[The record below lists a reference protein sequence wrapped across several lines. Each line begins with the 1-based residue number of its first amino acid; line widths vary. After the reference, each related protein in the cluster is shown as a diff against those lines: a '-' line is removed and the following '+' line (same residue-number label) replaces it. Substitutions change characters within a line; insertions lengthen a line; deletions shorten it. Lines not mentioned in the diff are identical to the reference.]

1 MADTEKTELVEPT
14 ELEVEPDVNAGLDK
28 ALETYRKLIDRKDLV
43 EPLTDKEQ
51 DSLEKRIKEIEEREV
66 VEKIEEHEAV
76 EIPCE
81 KNKIT
86 IGPPTLRL
94 DKALET
100 YRKLIDRKDLVEPL
114 TDKEQDSLEKRIK
127 EIEEREVVEKIEE
140 HEAVEIPCEKN
151 KITIGPPTLTRFEK
165 ARIMGARALQLSLG
179 APPFIPIPKTARI
192 SLDIS
197 MEELEQRVI
206 PITIRRVLPN
216 GDYQN
221 IPIDYFEK

>member
-1 MADTEKTELVEPT
+1 MSEVKESELLEASQTEEGISEDIVE
-14 ELEVEPDVNAGLDK
+14 ENAGLNK
-28 ALETYRKLIDRKDLV
+28 ALDTYRKLIDRKDLV
-43 EPLTDKEQ
+43 EPLTEKEQ
-51 DSLEKRIKEIEEREV
+51 NSLEERIKEIENREV

-81 KNKIT
+81 K
-86 IGPPTLRL
+86 G
-94 DKALET
+94 
-100 YRKLIDRKDLVEPL
+100 
-114 TDKEQDSLEKRIK
+114 
-127 EIEEREVVEKIEE
+127 
-140 HEAVEIPCEKN
+140 

-179 APPFIPIPKTARI
+179 APPFIPIPKNARI

-221 IPIDYFEK
+221 IPIDYFEKWIIGR

>member
-1 MADTEKTELVEPT
+1 MIRLYNVLRKFGYLS
-14 ELEVEPDVNAGLDK
+14 DVNEAGVLESAQTEEILDSEPEENSGLNK

-43 EPLTDKEQ
+43 EPLTEKEQ
-51 DSLEKRIKEIEEREV
+51 DNLEKRIKEIEERDV
-66 VEKIEEHEAV
+66 IEKIEEHDAV

-81 KNKIT
+81 
-86 IGPPTLRL
+86 
-94 DKALET
+94 
-100 YRKLIDRKDLVEPL
+100 
-114 TDKEQDSLEKRIK
+114 QDQ
-127 EIEEREVVEKIEE
+127 
-140 HEAVEIPCEKN
+140 
-151 KITIGPPTLTRFEK
+151 ITIGPPTLTKFEQ

-179 APPFIPIPKTARI
+179 APPFIPIPKKARI

-197 MEELEQRVI
+197 MEELNERVI

>member
-1 MADTEKTELVEPT
+1 MIFVFPRISKIKDFRETEDVFNSYFKMIRLYNVLRKIRYLSDAKETVVEVPA
-14 ELEVEPDVNAGLDK
+14 EAEVIEEVDANIGLTK
-28 ALETYRKLIDRKDLV
+28 ALDTYRKLIDRKDLE
-43 EPLTDKEQ
+43 EPLTEKQQ
-51 DSLEKRIKEIEEREV
+51 DDLEKRISEIEEREV
-66 VEKIEEHEAV
+66 VEKIDEHD
-76 EIPCE
+76 P
-81 KNKIT
+81 
-86 IGPPTLRL
+86 
-94 DKALET
+94 
-100 YRKLIDRKDLVEPL
+100 
-114 TDKEQDSLEKRIK
+114 
-127 EIEEREVVEKIEE
+127 
-140 HEAVEIPCEKN
+140 VEIPCEKN

>member
-1 MADTEKTELVEPT
+1 MIRLYNVLRKFSYLSEVKEVKEAELVDSVEAEP
-14 ELEVEPDVNAGLDK
+14 ESQENVGLNK
-28 ALETYRKLIDRKDLV
+28 ALDAYRKLIEKKVDA
-43 EPLTDKEQ
+43 EPLTEKEQ
-51 DSLEKRIKEIEEREV
+51 ENLEKKLLEIQDRKV
-66 VEKIEEHEAV
+66 VERVEEHE
-76 EIPCE
+76 P
-81 KNKIT
+81 
-86 IGPPTLRL
+86 
-94 DKALET
+94 
-100 YRKLIDRKDLVEPL
+100 
-114 TDKEQDSLEKRIK
+114 
-127 EIEEREVVEKIEE
+127 
-140 HEAVEIPCEKN
+140 VEIPCEKN

-221 IPIDYFEK
+221 IPIDYFQK

>member
-1 MADTEKTELVEPT
+1 MIRLYNVLRKFCYLSNSKETKLVESPET
-14 ELEVEPDVNAGLDK
+14 VEVDEPEVIENAGLTK

-43 EPLTDKEQ
+43 EPLTEKEQ
-51 DSLEKRIKEIEEREV
+51 EKLENKIKEIENREV
-66 VEKIEEHEAV
+66 VVEVVEHDPV

-81 KNKIT
+81 K
-86 IGPPTLRL
+86 G
-94 DKALET
+94 
-100 YRKLIDRKDLVEPL
+100 
-114 TDKEQDSLEKRIK
+114 
-127 EIEEREVVEKIEE
+127 
-140 HEAVEIPCEKN
+140 

-197 MEELEQRVI
+197 MVELEQRVI

>member
-1 MADTEKTELVEPT
+1 MIRLYNVLRKFGYLSDVKDTGVLEPAQTEEILDVEP
-14 ELEVEPDVNAGLDK
+14 EENAGLNK
-28 ALETYRKLIDRKDLV
+28 ALETYRKLVDRKDLV

-51 DSLEKRIKEIEEREV
+51 DDLEKKIKEIEERDV
-66 VEKIEEHEAV
+66 IEKIEEHDAV

-81 KNKIT
+81 K
-86 IGPPTLRL
+86 G
-94 DKALET
+94 
-100 YRKLIDRKDLVEPL
+100 
-114 TDKEQDSLEKRIK
+114 Q
-127 EIEEREVVEKIEE
+127 
-140 HEAVEIPCEKN
+140 
-151 KITIGPPTLTRFEK
+151 ITIGPPTLTRFEK

-179 APPFIPIPKTARI
+179 APPFIPIPENARI

-221 IPIDYFEK
+221 IPIDYFQK

>member
-1 MADTEKTELVEPT
+1 MSNTEETESIESTEP
-14 ELEVEPDVNAGLDK
+14 EENEGLNK
-28 ALETYRKLIDRKDLV
+28 ALDTYRKLIDKKDGV
-43 EPLTDKEQ
+43 EALTEKQQED
-51 DSLEKRIKEIEEREV
+51 LEKKLKQIEEREI
-66 VEKIEEHEAV
+66 VERVEEHDPV

-81 KNKIT
+81 KNK
-86 IGPPTLRL
+86 
-94 DKALET
+94 
-100 YRKLIDRKDLVEPL
+100 V
-114 TDKEQDSLEKRIK
+114 
-127 EIEEREVVEKIEE
+127 
-140 HEAVEIPCEKN
+140 
-151 KITIGPPTLTRFEK
+151 TIGPPTLTRFEK

-197 MEELEQRVI
+197 MEELNQRVI

>member
-1 MADTEKTELVEPT
+1 MSNAEETEVIESTETETPEEP
-14 ELEVEPDVNAGLDK
+14 EENAGLNK
-28 ALETYRKLIDRKDLV
+28 ALDTYRKLIEKKDGV
-43 EPLTDKEQ
+43 EALTEKQQ
-51 DSLEKRIKEIEEREV
+51 DDLEKKLKQIEEREV
-66 VEKIEEHEAV
+66 VERVEEHDPV

-81 KNKIT
+81 KNK
-86 IGPPTLRL
+86 
-94 DKALET
+94 
-100 YRKLIDRKDLVEPL
+100 V
-114 TDKEQDSLEKRIK
+114 
-127 EIEEREVVEKIEE
+127 
-140 HEAVEIPCEKN
+140 
-151 KITIGPPTLTRFEK
+151 TIGPPTLTRFEK

-197 MEELEQRVI
+197 MEELDQRVI

>member
-1 MADTEKTELVEPT
+1 MSDAKNTELIETPDVEP
-14 ELEVEPDVNAGLDK
+14 EVETNAGLNK
-28 ALETYRKLIDRKDLV
+28 ALETYRKLIEKKAGKDETLS
-43 EPLTDKEQ
+43 EKEQ
-51 DSLEKRIKEIEEREV
+51 EGLEKKIKEIEEREV
-66 VEKIEEHEAV
+66 VERVEEHDA
-76 EIPCE
+76 I
-81 KNKIT
+81 
-86 IGPPTLRL
+86 
-94 DKALET
+94 
-100 YRKLIDRKDLVEPL
+100 
-114 TDKEQDSLEKRIK
+114 
-127 EIEEREVVEKIEE
+127 
-140 HEAVEIPCEKN
+140 EIPCEKN

-197 MEELEQRVI
+197 MEELEERVI